1 MSNSNVVKMSDWV
14 YKWKTVFEHDG
25 ESKAMFISQNM
36 GTGELSFDIQDSV
49 DGRTTS
55 ISLSTVDSA
64 CLREALNSAHE
75 KIGK

>member
-1 MSNSNVVKMSDWV
+1 MGNVVKMSNYI
-14 YKWKTVFEHDG
+14 YKWKTIFEHDG
-25 ESKAMFISQNM
+25 ECKTLFVSQNM
-36 GTGELSFDIQDSV
+36 GTGELTFDIQDSV

-64 CLREALNSAHE
+64 CLREALSSAHQ